1 MWAMTRSGVSV
12 EYFDS
17 CESCRY
23 VYLDLLWGDD
33 GCNAEPAMVVMMIE
47 RTSGALINA
56 RVFSLKQE
64 EEQAPEC
71 CQK

>member
-23 VYLDLLWGDD
+23 VYLDLLWGDND
-33 GCNAEPAMVVMMIE
+33 CNTVSAMAVVVIE
-47 RTSGALINA
+47 GNA
-56 RVFSLKQE
+56 TG
-64 EEQAPEC
+64 
-71 CQK
+71 